1 MAKITRTKLARGAK
15 LLVEHIFSPLQAA
28 QTQVTNATG
37 SNGFDSEQLD
47 ASYAPFRVNLNIP
60 SMSVFTDPAAPPSS
74 GGGQPMHAVP
84 FMLPPLQEDL
94 SFNDYY
100 NAGAGSNTPVGKT
113 PRINANMKPVILDE
127 VSVSFDQ
134 RCEPAAICSNWFA
147 NLGSAGADASQGH
160 LNYERLANY
169 DLQFMIL
176 EKKPTWGRA
185 IQSNTTPTR
194 IVWSGEIIS
203 RVELASKYRR
213 AGNPY
218 VVTDIRAS
226 IDPYMTYLFVL
237 VAKNG
242 LSGTATTQFVQ
253 LVSVEVSMKFLSPL
267 RERDSGATIQNIPS
281 RHLGT
286 RNIAHTAGFGWT
298 VTGAGEHSNVARPIM
313 GASPSASETVAANTT
328 KGVQTFMA
336 TLDEFFRAKLKGGYS
351 MRSEPPPLESIRDS
365 AAYSVIAVPLFNNT
379 QWGGINLHDP
389 VGYPR
394 DVPYTGNDASAI
406 IDRRYIPIVAPMTIH
421 HVLFTWS
428 WMPFSIP
435 NGSGGL
441 KFIRALPLGAGG
453 NQTLKADLG
462 VGIGTGA
469 RADMYGYQQ
478 VASKTIT
485 DHTSAAYKKDAVDLM
500 LFQNRALMPTV
511 NSVEN
516 THNIELHAMDIVGSG
531 RPGLNGMTSQG
542 YPVFAGKARTGVG
555 AAVTSQ
561 RNDMQGGADPKT
573 YGAEQFL
580 EVRAKIYDLN
590 SDWGT
595 NWTADQMLLGTGGI
609 WVYIIG
615 KTHLV

>member
-15 LLVEHIFSPLQAA
+15 LLVEHIFSPLQSA
-28 QTQVTNATG
+28 QTQVTSTAG

-60 SMSVFTDPAAPPSS
+60 SMSVFTNPGTPPSGD
-74 GGGQPMHAVP
+74 GGPMHAVP

-113 PRINANMKPVILDE
+113 PRVNANMKPVILDE

-134 RCEPAAICSNWFA
+134 RCEPAAICSNWFEDPA
-147 NLGSAGADASQGH
+147 TQGNSASQGH
-160 LNYERLANY
+160 LNYERLNNY

-185 IQSNTTPTR
+185 IQSNTNPTR
-194 IVWSGEIIS
+194 IVWSGEVIS

-213 AGNPY
+213 SGNPY

-237 VAKNG
+237 VAKSG
-242 LSGTATTQFVQ
+242 LSATPTTQFVQ

-267 RERDSGATIQNIPS
+267 RERDSGASIQNIPS
-281 RHLGT
+281 RHLGE
-286 RNIAHTAGFGWT
+286 RNKAHTVGFGWT
-298 VTGAGEHSNVARPIM
+298 VTGAGKHSNVPRPIM
-313 GASPSASETVAANTT
+313 GASPGATETVAANTT

-351 MRSEPPPLESIRDS
+351 MRSEPSPLESIRDS

-379 QWGGINLHDP
+379 EWGGISLHDP

-394 DVPYTGNDASAI
+394 GVPYTGNDASAI

-428 WMPFSIP
+428 WMPFIVPDGGSIKHIRELP
-435 NGSGGL
+435 MGS
-441 KFIRALPLGAGG
+441 AAA
-453 NQTLKADLG
+453 QVLKADLG

-469 RADMYGYQQ
+469 RADMYGYEQ

-485 DHTSAAYKKDAVDLM
+485 DPTDAAYRREAVDLI
-500 LFQNRALMPTV
+500 LFQNRILMPTV
-511 NSVEN
+511 NGDPNS
-516 THNIELHAMDIVGSG
+516 HNLELHAMNIVGSG

-555 AAVTSQ
+555 ASVASQ
-561 RNDMQGGADPKT
+561 RENMQSGSAPKT
-573 YGAEQFL
+573 LGAEQFI
-580 EVRAKIYDLN
+580 EVRAKVYDLN
-590 SDWGT
+590 NDWGS